1 MDYIVAKENAIKY
14 IGISKKT
21 SYEVSKKLKM
31 LGVEEEII
39 NKVIEYL
46 EELGYIDDLDYVESY
61 IRQNIKMLKY
71 SVYELKQK
79 LLQKGIKASIIETCF
94 ESDLP
99 SNYENQVVNRLVLSK
114 LKTYDNQKRKEYLYR
129 RGFNFDNISDIYE

>member
-1 MDYIVAKENAIKY
+1 MDYINAKEKAIKY

-21 SYEVSKKLKM
+21 SHEVAKKLKM
-31 LGVEEEII
+31 IGVEEEII
-39 NKVIEYL
+39 TKVIEYL
-46 EELGYIDDLDYVESY
+46 EELGYIDDIDYVKSY

-79 LLQKGIKASIIETCF
+79 LLQKGIKASIIEMNF

-99 SNYENQVVNRLVLSK
+99 SSYEYEVVNKLKMSK
-114 LKTYDNQKRKEYLYR
+114 LKNYDDSKIREYLYR
-129 RGFNFDNISDIYE
+129 RGFKLDNLGEIYE

>member
-1 MDYIVAKENAIKY
+1 MDYIVAKEKAIKY

-21 SYEVSKKLKM
+21 SYEVHKKLRT
-31 LGVEEEII
+31 LGVEEEIV
-39 NKVIEYL
+39 NNVIEYL
-46 EELGYIDDLDYVESY
+46 EELGYIDDIDYVQSY

-79 LLQKGIKASIIETCF
+79 LLQKGIKASIIESSF

-99 SNYENQVVNRLVLSK
+99 FEYEKDVVNKLISSK
-114 LKTYDNQKRKEYLYR
+114 LKAYDDAKRKEYLYR
-129 RGFNFDNISDIYE
+129 RGFKLDNIGEMYE